1 MALVTFRTALV
12 AAAWTAVCVL
22 CSSCGNNNE
31 TKPAGVQPPPVEK
44 AVAPAPPP
52 VKDDR
57 PVIVAFGDSLSAGHG
72 LEAGLSYPDFLQK
85 ILDEKG
91 YKYRVVN
98 QGLSGDTTTGGLS
111 RIDQCIA
118 LKPKIV
124 LLELGGNDG
133 LRGIPVANMRQNLD
147 TMIRRLK
154 SAGATVVL
162 VGITLPRN
170 YGEDYIKGFEQS
182 YASLAKEH
190 KLTLVP
196 FLLEGI
202 WTPTGGV
209 PGMMQ
214 DDGIHPTA
222 KGTPVMAQTVFK
234 RIQKL
239 L

>member
-1 MALVTFRTALV
+1 M
-12 AAAWTAVCVL
+12 
-22 CSSCGNNNE
+22 
-31 TKPAGVQPPPVEK
+31 
-44 AVAPAPPP
+44 
-52 VKDDR
+52 
-57 PVIVAFGDSLSAGHG
+57 IVAFGDSLSAGYG

-111 RIDQCIA
+111 RIEQCIA
-118 LKPKIV
+118 LQPKIV

-133 LRGIPVANMRQNLD
+133 LRGIPVSNMRQNLD
-147 TMIRRLK
+147 TMIRKLQA
-154 SAGATVVL
+154 AGATVVL

-182 YASLAKEH
+182 YSSLAKEH

-214 DDGIHPTA
+214 EDGIHPTA
-222 KGTPVMAQTVFK
+222 KGTPVMAQNVFK

>member
-1 MALVTFRTALV
+1 MAAV
-12 AAAWTAVCVL
+12 AASCIL
-22 CSSCGNNNE
+22 FSSCSTNNE
-31 TKPAGVQPPPVEK
+31 TKPAAPPVTAEKAAPPPPVQ
-44 AVAPAPPP
+44 
-52 VKDDR
+52 DDR

-133 LRGIPVANMRQNLD
+133 LRGIPVTNMRQNLD
-147 TMIRRLK
+147 TMIRKLQA
-154 SAGATVVL
+154 AGATVVL
-162 VGITLPRN
+162 MGITLPRN

-182 YASLAKEH
+182 YASLAKQY

-214 DDGIHPTA
+214 EDGIHPTA